1 VRGFPYLFGVDFRRV
16 LRPLRDLGA
25 GLIRW
30 NFWKHVQAGTVVF
43 ALAVAAACQ
52 APSDS
57 EETQDLAGVFRYN
70 EPTGIATL
78 DPAFAREQATLWTAR
93 HLFTTLVEL
102 DDQLRPQPLLAK
114 KWEVN
119 GQTLRFTLRSD
130 VFFHT
135 GPGMPRSRRVVA
147 SDVVYSL
154 ERLRSADLASPGAW
168 VLDRLEFLH
177 APNDTT
183 VELRFAAGGPS
194 PFGLLAMPY
203 CSVVPRESV
212 QALGDAFGRSP
223 VGSGP
228 FVFQAWREG
237 EKLVLRRNARYF
249 ERDSLG
255 TALPYLEAVSIRF
268 VADRQAAFLSF
279 LSGELDEIHGVDV
292 AYKDQLLTRSGKLQS
307 ALAERFRLQ
316 VAPYLNTEYLAIR
329 MEQPKPAVLSD
340 VRVRTALSLAVD
352 RQALVRHLKN
362 GMGIPAHG
370 GMIPSGMPGYR
381 SAAEWTAPFTYR
393 PDEAKRLLQAA
404 GCLDARGVWQAA
416 GGPVVLSTTESG
428 RDVCEFVQG
437 QWTALGVPVQVEVVP
452 ASAFRESKSQG
463 GLAVFKASWIADYPD
478 AENYLSLFDSRKWT
492 PRGPN
497 YTRTALTGF
506 DAALDRATHAPAGP
520 DRDAQM
526 AQLDQRI
533 HDAVPVIPL
542 WYDVSVRVLPKSVDG
557 IPQHPLFLLDLRRA
571 RKK

>member
-1 VRGFPYLFGVDFRRV
+1 
-16 LRPLRDLGA
+16 
-25 GLIRW
+25 
-30 NFWKHVQAGTVVF
+30 
-43 ALAVAAACQ
+43 
-52 APSDS
+52 
-57 EETQDLAGVFRYN
+57 
-70 EPTGIATL
+70 
-78 DPAFAREQATLWTAR
+78 
-93 HLFTTLVEL
+93 
-102 DDQLRPQPLLAK
+102 
-114 KWEVN
+114 
-119 GQTLRFTLRSD
+119 
-130 VFFHT
+130 
-135 GPGMPRSRRVVA
+135 
-147 SDVVYSL
+147 
-154 ERLRSADLASPGAW
+154 
-168 VLDRLEFLH
+168 
-177 APNDTT
+177 
-183 VELRFAAGGPS
+183 
-194 PFGLLAMPY
+194 
-203 CSVVPRESV
+203 
-212 QALGDAFGRSP
+212 
-223 VGSGP
+223 
-228 FVFQAWREG
+228 
-237 EKLVLRRNARYF
+237 
-249 ERDSLG
+249 
-255 TALPYLEAVSIRF
+255 
-268 VADRQAAFLSF
+268 LSF

-329 MEQPKPAVLSD
+329 MEQPKPAVLAD

-381 SAAEWTAPFTYR
+381 SAAEWAAPFSYR

-404 GCLDARGVWQAA
+404 GCLNARGVWQAA